1 MPPTE
6 MNTETNRENVISE
19 LNDLIALDHDAIAA
33 YEAAIERLD
42 DTSIAKRFEEFK
54 QDHQRHVRDL
64 SGAVSTLGAT
74 PHKGGDMKKILTKGK
89 VVLAGLGS
97 DKQILQAMK
106 SNEDQ
111 TVAKYDAAVRE
122 CTTAAPTIREM
133 LARGLEDERRHRA
146 WIEERLA
153 KL

>member
-1 MPPTE
+1 MAPTE
-6 MNTETNRENVISE
+6 MNTESSRENIISE
-19 LNDLIALDHDAIAA
+19 LDDLIALDHDAIAA
-33 YEAAIERLD
+33 YQAAIERLD
-42 DTSIAKRFEEFK
+42 DVSIARRFEEFK

-64 SGAVSTLGAT
+64 SGAVTTLGGT
-74 PHKGGDMKKILTKGK
+74 PRKGGDIKKVLTKGK

-122 CTTAAPTIREM
+122 CATAAAPIREM
-133 LARGLEDERRHRA
+133 LARGLEDERRHRS
-146 WIEERLA
+146 WIEERVRMM
-153 KL
+153 